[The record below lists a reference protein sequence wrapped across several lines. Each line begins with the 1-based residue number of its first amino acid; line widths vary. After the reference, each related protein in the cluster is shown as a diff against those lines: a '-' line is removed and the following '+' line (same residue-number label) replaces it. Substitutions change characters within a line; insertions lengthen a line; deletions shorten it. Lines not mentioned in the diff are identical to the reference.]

1 MGTTWADL
9 IADPEAGYDLVGWW
23 WYGGGHLPYWFTLDD
38 GVVVQVQE
46 QYPPD
51 PKLARQGLW
60 GKWCT

>member
-46 QYPPD
+46 Q
-51 PKLARQGLW
+51 
-60 GKWCT
+60 